1 MSARSDKDAYS
12 RQNGDTD
19 APFDPAD
26 YARQEHPSSMEDETP
41 DGDVESSASVPRWF
55 LQIKSRWRDV
65 LAWFFAALLLVRIA
79 VAFYFAE
86 FWIGYLPQFGLLAL
100 LTAELFFS
108 KDRCIS
114 LVSCI
119 LLVDSL
125 IADGYHLFTYR
136 AVYHHRLELNWPYDD
151 RIQIA
156 LVTLGL
162 VLIVWRDRSIPR
174 LVTAVPLLGI
184 FLVLFVIIIASL

>member
-1 MSARSDKDAYS
+1 MSAQTDEDAHS
-12 RQNGDTD
+12 PREGTRGV
-19 APFDPAD
+19 PFDPAD
-26 YARQEHPSSMEDETP
+26 YVRQDNAVPDPDSGDE
-41 DGDVESSASVPRWF
+41 VSSASGPRW
-55 LQIKSRWRDV
+55 LQWMKRHWRDV
-65 LAWFFAALLLVRIA
+65 LAWSFAALLLARVA

-100 LTAELFFS
+100 LTTELFFS

-119 LLVDSL
+119 LLIDSL

-162 VLIVWRDRSIPR
+162 IVIVWRERSVPR
-174 LVTAVPLLGI
+174 LTAAIPLLGI
-184 FLVLFVIIIASL
+184 FLVLFVIMIASL

>member
-1 MSARSDKDAYS
+1 MSAQPDKDDLF
-12 RQNGDTD
+12 RQDGNDSV
-19 APFDPAD
+19 PFDPAD
-26 YARQEHPSSMEDETP
+26 YARREHEPSPEDETP
-41 DGDVESSASVPRWF
+41 DGDEEEPVSVPCG
-55 LQIKSRWRDV
+55 LLLIKSRWREV
-65 LAWFFAALLLVRIA
+65 LAWSFAALLLARIA

-136 AVYHHRLELNWPYDD
+136 A
-151 RIQIA
+151 A
-156 LVTLGL
+156 
-162 VLIVWRDRSIPR
+162 
-174 LVTAVPLLGI
+174 
-184 FLVLFVIIIASL
+184 

>member
-1 MSARSDKDAYS
+1 MSA
-12 RQNGDTD
+12 QTD
-19 APFDPAD
+19 EDVHSLRDGTRGVPFDPAD
-26 YARQEHPSSMEDETP
+26 YARNEDEPSP
-41 DGDVESSASVPRWF
+41 DPESGNEESCTSRPRW
-55 LQIKSRWRDV
+55 LQWVKRHWRDV
-65 LAWFFAALLLVRIA
+65 LAWSFAALLLARVA

-108 KDRCIS
+108 KDRCLS

-119 LLVDSL
+119 LLADS
-125 IADGYHLFTYR
+125 IVADINDLFAQR
-136 AVYHHRLELNWPYDD
+136 PEWQRLTFHWPYDD

-162 VLIVWRDRSIPR
+162 IVIVWRERSVPR
-174 LVTAVPLLGI
+174 LFTAIPLLGI
-184 FLVLFVIIIASL
+184 FLLLIVIAISSL

>member
-1 MSARSDKDAYS
+1 MSAQTDEDERFPQDGRS
-12 RQNGDTD
+12 GV
-19 APFDPAD
+19 PFDPAD
-26 YARQEHPSSMEDETP
+26 YVRNKLEPSSDFIDSGEED
-41 DGDVESSASVPRWF
+41 SSASGPCR
-55 LQIKSRWRDV
+55 LQWIKLHWRVV
-65 LAWFFAALLLVRIA
+65 LAWSFAAFLLVRVA
-79 VAFYFAE
+79 VAFYFVE

-108 KDRCIS
+108 KDLCIS

-125 IADGYHLFTYR
+125 IADGYHLFIYR
-136 AVYHHRLELNWPYDD
+136 AVYHHRLDLNWPYDD

-162 VLIVWRDRSIPR
+162 IVIVWRERSVPR
-174 LVTAVPLLGI
+174 LFTAIPLLGI
-184 FLVLFVIIIASL
+184 FLVLFVITIASL

>member
-1 MSARSDKDAYS
+1 MSAQKDEDTHSPQDGRS
-12 RQNGDTD
+12 GV
-19 APFDPAD
+19 PFDPAD
-26 YARQEHPSSMEDETP
+26 YARNEAEPSPESES
-41 DGDVESSASVPRWF
+41 GDDISSASGPRW
-55 LQIKSRWRDV
+55 LLLIKSRWREI
-65 LAWFFAALLLVRIA
+65 LACSFAALLLARVA

-108 KDRCIS
+108 KDLCVS

-119 LLVDSL
+119 LLADSL
-125 IADGYHLFTYR
+125 IADGYHLFAYG
-136 AVYHHRLELNWPYDD
+136 AVYRHRLELNWPYDD

-162 VLIVWRDRSIPR
+162 IVIVWRERSVPR
-174 LVTAVPLLGI
+174 LAAAIPLLGI
-184 FLVLFVIIIASL
+184 FLVLFVIMIASL

>member
-19 APFDPAD
+19 TLFDPAG
-26 YARQEHPSSMEDETP
+26 YFRQEHPASMEDETP
-41 DGDVESSASVPRWF
+41 DGDVESSASVPRWL

-65 LAWFFAALLLVRIA
+65 LAWSFAALLLVRIA

-162 VLIVWRDRSIPR
+162 VLIVWKDRSVPR
-174 LVTAVPLLGI
+174 LAAAIPLLGI
-184 FLVLFVIIIASL
+184 FLVLLVIIIASL

>member
-1 MSARSDKDAYS
+1 MSAR
-12 RQNGDTD
+12 TD
-19 APFDPAD
+19 EDGHSPRDGAGEAPFDPAA
-26 YARQEHPSSMEDETP
+26 YARNEPEPSP
-41 DGDVESSASVPRWF
+41 ESGSGEEELSASGPRW
-55 LQIKSRWRDV
+55 LQQVKDHWRAV
-65 LAWFFAALLLVRIA
+65 FAWSFAALLLARVA
-79 VAFYFAE
+79 VAFYFVE

-108 KDRCIS
+108 RDFCIS

-119 LLVDSL
+119 LLVDSI
-125 IADGYHLFTYR
+125 IADGYHLFTYG

-162 VLIVWRDRSIPR
+162 IIIVWRERSVPR
-174 LVTAVPLLGI
+174 LAAAIPLLGI

>member
-1 MSARSDKDAYS
+1 MSAKTDE
-12 RQNGDTD
+12 DTHSPQD
-19 APFDPAD
+19 GRFGVPFDPAD
-26 YARQEHPSSMEDETP
+26 YARNEAEPSPESDSGDEDF
-41 DGDVESSASVPRWF
+41 SASGPRW
-55 LQIKSRWRDV
+55 LQLIKSRWREI
-65 LAWFFAALLLVRIA
+65 LACSFAALLLARIA

-108 KDRCIS
+108 KDLCVS

-119 LLVDSL
+119 LLADSL
-125 IADGYHLFTYR
+125 IADGYHLFAYG
-136 AVYHHRLELNWPYDD
+136 AVYRHRLELNWPYDD

-162 VLIVWRDRSIPR
+162 IVIVWRERSVPR
-174 LVTAVPLLGI
+174 LTAAIPLLGI
-184 FLVLFVIIIASL
+184 FLVLFVIMIASL